1 MQNVPISLEDGSVV
15 VEYLRLRQKLLPV
28 GYQPRQDGTGP
39 IAPVDLFVIAEGPG
53 IDNEPVYWLRGLD
66 DQGETV
72 IGDLYYTIESARE
85 GLFAE
90 YGLQGASWIP
100 MDRGTDHPG

>member
-1 MQNVPISLEDGSVV
+1 MQAVPISLEDGSTV
-15 VEYLRLRQKLLPV
+15 VEYLRPQQKLLPV
-28 GYQPRQDGTGP
+28 GYQPRQGGAGP

-72 IGDLYYTIESARE
+72 IGDMYYTIESARE
-85 GLFAE
+85 CLFTE

-100 MDRGTDHPG
+100 IDRATVHPK